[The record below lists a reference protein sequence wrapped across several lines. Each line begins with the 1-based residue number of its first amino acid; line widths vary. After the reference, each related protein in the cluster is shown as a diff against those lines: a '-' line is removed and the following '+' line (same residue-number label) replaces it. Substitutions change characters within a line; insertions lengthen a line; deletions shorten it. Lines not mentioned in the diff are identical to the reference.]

1 MRTLSTAAAL
11 AAALVLTEAAPAVA
25 QTATPPAP
33 ERPAPSLMP
42 QNQVTNPLSHGAT
55 PAAPPGTGAPVASD
69 AGRSSPASSS
79 PPDTVQTPGGA
90 CVHPPCPGAK

>member
-1 MRTLSTAAAL
+1 MRTLSTVAAL
-11 AAALVLTEAAPAVA
+11 AAVLTLAEAAVA
-25 QTATPPAP
+25 QTTTPPAP

-42 QNQVTNPLSHGAT
+42 RTQAADPPSHGAT

-69 AGRSSPASSS
+69 AGDAPPASSA
-79 PPDTVQTPGGA
+79 PPDTVQSTGGS